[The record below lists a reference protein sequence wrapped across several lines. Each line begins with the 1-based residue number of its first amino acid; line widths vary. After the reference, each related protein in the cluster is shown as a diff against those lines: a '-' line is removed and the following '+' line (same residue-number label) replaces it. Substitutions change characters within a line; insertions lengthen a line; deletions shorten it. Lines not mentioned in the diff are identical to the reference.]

1 MATSNGQGPAANSSD
16 AADTSTH
23 TNTSTSTSTDAG
35 TRTGTGTGTNT
46 PLALADQASSYR
58 VSSPTK
64 EAWISHSL
72 KKRRGEF
79 VSQQQLR
86 MFVGTWN
93 VNGRGPATAAEMRA
107 WLGFSS
113 ADADAPDL
121 VVAGFQELDA
131 RAEAF
136 VYNDAAKEQQWT
148 EALVQALPGGYR
160 KVAARQLIG
169 MFIVV
174 FVAERC
180 YDSVG
185 GVQTASVGCGI
196 MGVVGNKGAVGV
208 RLVYGDTPVCF
219 VCAHLAHDAAQ
230 VERRNAQ
237 FHEVCR
243 RLVFAPDDAGWPD
256 PLAPR
261 REPAG
266 AVGVF
271 DHAYVVWLGDLNYR
285 VGQSEPSEPGGPGQA
300 DPGPSTYAEL
310 LALDQLRAAMGD
322 RQAFAGFEEAAVRF
336 APTYKFVPGTARYDE
351 RRRPAWC
358 DRVLWWAPSG
368 GIGCDEYTA
377 AASVLMSDHR
387 PVRARLVADVWRV
400 GRARRQAVYLDV
412 LRELDRYENECIPT
426 ASLDADRVDFGR
438 VVFGSRVARRLRL
451 ANTGQVPLEYGF
463 VATPAYARGM
473 PAWLRI
479 APGSGMLLPGEAAHL
494 ELSVLVDERSS
505 AALTTLSEDLAAIL
519 VLHLTRGRDYF
530 LQVAGCYEPSVFGC
544 PLEILVHLRGPIRA
558 MQRADFAAC
567 LASGQFSVPRCV
579 WALTDFIARY
589 GVERGCSCF
598 ERPPDRAL
606 MRVVREWLDEDQ
618 ALDPAVLLQWR
629 AEAEAEADA
638 DSHVART
645 VVEGRS
651 PQLRLEPAM
660 RRFSER
666 TAVGSAIPMLAN
678 GGAASEALER
688 MTLDTASYGSGSGSE
703 SESDAEPPTASVAA
717 AAAAVGNGGSG
728 SSSSSTVAV
737 SALPHDIGIDTA
749 CGCLVDLFR
758 SLPEPLVPF
767 DMYAACVEA
776 GGVSR
781 AAALEALE
789 ILAPGRLNVLV
800 YLLAFLRECVERGA
814 VTRRRVARVFAQ
826 VILRPRDV
834 EDAVVG
840 EGAERFVEFLLIAQG
855 QI

>member
-1 MATSNGQGPAANSSD
+1 
-16 AADTSTH
+16 
-23 TNTSTSTSTDAG
+23 
-35 TRTGTGTGTNT
+35 
-46 PLALADQASSYR
+46 
-58 VSSPTK
+58 
-64 EAWISHSL
+64 
-72 KKRRGEF
+72 
-79 VSQQQLR
+79 
-86 MFVGTWN
+86 
-93 VNGRGPATAAEMRA
+93 MRA

-180 YDSVG
+180 YDSVS

-256 PLAPR
+256 PLVPR
-261 REPAG
+261 REPVG

-285 VGQSEPSEPGGPGQA
+285 VGQPEPSEPGGPGRP
-300 DPGPSTYAEL
+300 DPAPSTYAEL
-310 LALDQLRAAMGD
+310 LARDQLRAAMGD

-368 GIGCDEYTA
+368 GIGCDEYAA

-479 APGSGMLLPGEAAHL
+479 APGSGMLLPGEAARL

-530 LQVAGCYEPSVFGC
+530 LQVAGRYEPSVFGC

-558 MQRADFAAC
+558 MHRADFAAC

-618 ALDPAVLLQWR
+618 ELDPAVLL
-629 AEAEAEADA
+629 
-638 DSHVART
+638 HT
-645 VVEGRS
+645 
-651 PQLRLEPAM
+651 
-660 RRFSER
+660 
-666 TAVGSAIPMLAN
+666 
-678 GGAASEALER
+678 
-688 MTLDTASYGSGSGSE
+688 
-703 SESDAEPPTASVAA
+703 
-717 AAAAVGNGGSG
+717 
-728 SSSSSTVAV
+728 SSSSTVAV
-737 SALPHDIGIDTA
+737 SALPHDIGVDTA

>member
-1 MATSNGQGPAANSSD
+1 
-16 AADTSTH
+16 
-23 TNTSTSTSTDAG
+23 
-35 TRTGTGTGTNT
+35 
-46 PLALADQASSYR
+46 
-58 VSSPTK
+58 
-64 EAWISHSL
+64 
-72 KKRRGEF
+72 
-79 VSQQQLR
+79 
-86 MFVGTWN
+86 
-93 VNGRGPATAAEMRA
+93 
-107 WLGFSS
+107 
-113 ADADAPDL
+113 
-121 VVAGFQELDA
+121 
-131 RAEAF
+131 
-136 VYNDAAKEQQWT
+136 
-148 EALVQALPGGYR
+148 
-160 KVAARQLIG
+160 
-169 MFIVV
+169 
-174 FVAERC
+174 
-180 YDSVG
+180 
-185 GVQTASVGCGI
+185 
-196 MGVVGNKGAVGV
+196 
-208 RLVYGDTPVCF
+208 
-219 VCAHLAHDAAQ
+219 
-230 VERRNAQ
+230 
-237 FHEVCR
+237 
-243 RLVFAPDDAGWPD
+243 
-256 PLAPR
+256 
-261 REPAG
+261 
-266 AVGVF
+266 
-271 DHAYVVWLGDLNYR
+271 
-285 VGQSEPSEPGGPGQA
+285 
-300 DPGPSTYAEL
+300 
-310 LALDQLRAAMGD
+310 
-322 RQAFAGFEEAAVRF
+322 
-336 APTYKFVPGTARYDE
+336 
-351 RRRPAWC
+351 
-358 DRVLWWAPSG
+358 
-368 GIGCDEYTA
+368 
-377 AASVLMSDHR
+377 
-387 PVRARLVADVWRV
+387 
-400 GRARRQAVYLDV
+400 AVYLDV

-479 APGSGMLLPGEAAHL
+479 APGSGMLLPGEAARL

-530 LQVAGCYEPSVFGC
+530 LQVAGRYEPSVFGC

-558 MQRADFAAC
+558 MHRADFAAC

-618 ALDPAVLLQWR
+618 ELDPAVLLQWR
-629 AEAEAEADA
+629 AEAGAGADA

-651 PQLRLEPAM
+651 PQRRLEPAV

-666 TAVGSAIPMLAN
+666 TAVGSAIPMLAD

-688 MTLDTASYGSGSGSE
+688 MTLDTASYGSGSDS
-703 SESDAEPPTASVAA
+703 T
-717 AAAAVGNGGSG
+717 
-728 SSSSSTVAV
+728 SSSSTVAV
-737 SALPHDIGIDTA
+737 SALPHDIGVDTA